1 MNTEY
6 YIGTVLEV
14 PEETKL
20 KFEIYA
26 EIPGITDRVK
36 AFPGRDQLDEPVPGD
51 KILLMCPDPILHSY
65 FTYKKLKED
74 DFIGFRAEGK
84 TVSITPDDI
93 TFGVDDKCQIK
104 MDNDGNIEIR
114 AEKDLNIK
122 ITGDTKFD
130 VTGNTEIKTSGN
142 TKIESTGN
150 VEVKGISVKING
162 ASNTPGGPSTAGFC
176 SLPNCLFTGG
186 PHSTDTLN

>member
-36 AFPGRDQLDEPVPGD
+36 AFPGRDQIDEPVPGD
-51 KILLMCPDPILHSY
+51 KILLICPDPILHSY
-65 FTYKKLKED
+65 FLYKKLKED

-93 TFGVDDKCQIK
+93 TIGVDDKCQIK
-104 MDNDGNIEIR
+104 MDNSGNIEVEAKNNVKINVTGT
-114 AEKDLNIK
+114 ADIK
-122 ITGDTKFD
+122 VSGSTKLDSAMVTITGGMLKVGGVPFGAGGPFCSIPSCLYAGTPH
-130 VTGNTEIKTSGN
+130 TGNTVSG
-142 TKIESTGN
+142 T
-150 VEVKGISVKING
+150 
-162 ASNTPGGPSTAGFC
+162 
-176 SLPNCLFTGG
+176 
-186 PHSTDTLN
+186 